1 MSKLSTNSEDFY
13 KDLVIK
19 ILSDS
24 ITSEEAALL
33 KDWIAKDQKNQ
44 AYFDQMKNAWF
55 VTSLGENTKRFNST
69 EVWNKAKKKFDKQ
82 KNIPKFHYKKVLK
95 IAAVVILSFSV
106 GALATYSGFKKPI
119 KAALAAQN
127 NTNMVIAPLGSKSE
141 LILPDGTKV
150 WLNAGSKLSY
160 SQTFNSTGRDVYLE
174 GEAFFKVKTNPQK
187 PFVVR
192 TSEISVKAY
201 GTEFNV
207 KAYPEENTITTTL
220 VEGNVKIQSIEN
232 KNRKFLISLKPNQKL
247 TYIKM
252 PVVSNTP
259 SDQVYNNANQ
269 TSSKGTNSKE
279 ATPRLLLDK
288 SVVTNLYTSW
298 KDERWII
305 ERENLDKFTVKL
317 ERRYDVK
324 FVYKSE
330 TLKKYKISGI
340 ISKETLEQVL
350 DLLKLTV
357 PLKYSIKEG
366 IVTLDLDN
374 ARMDN
379 YLKVMH

>member
-1 MSKLSTNSEDFY
+1 MSKLSINIENFY

-19 ILSDS
+19 ILSDK
-24 ITSEEAALL
+24 ITSEEAAQL
-33 KDWIAKDQKNQ
+33 KVWLAKDPKNQ

-55 VTSLGENTKRFNST
+55 VSALGENVGRFNSA
-69 EVWNKAKKKFDKQ
+69 EGWDKAKKKFLKQ
-82 KNIPKFHYKKVLK
+82 KNIRKFNYRKVLK
-95 IAAVVILSFSV
+95 IAAVVILSFSL
-106 GALATYSGFKKPI
+106 GALATYLGFKKPI
-119 KAALAAQN
+119 QAAIIAQN

-160 SQTFNSTGRDVYLE
+160 SQTFNSTRRDVYLD
-174 GEAFFKVKTNPQK
+174 GEAFFKVKTNPKK

-192 TSEISVKAY
+192 TSEVNVKAY

-220 VEGNVKIQSIEN
+220 VEGNVKIQNTEN
-232 KNRKFLISLKPNQKL
+232 TNRKFLVALKPNQKL
-247 TYIKM
+247 TYIKT
-252 PVVSNTP
+252 PDVSKLTSGSVSNKTG
-259 SDQVYNNANQ
+259 Q
-269 TSSKGTNSKE
+269 TLSKGTYTKE
-279 ATPRLLLDK
+279 TAPKLLLDK
-288 SVVTNLYTSW
+288 SVETNLYTSW

-305 ERENLDKFTVKL
+305 EREYLDKFTVKL

-324 FVYKSE
+324 FLYRSE
-330 TLKKYKISGI
+330 TLKRYKISGI

-357 PLKYSIKEG
+357 PLKYNIKEG

-374 ARMDN
+374 SRIDN